1 MGLVFYP
8 LSCPHSSCL
17 SHRNDTW
24 RQHYYLLPKRLKAA
38 AQGWDRY
45 ISLSLFQL
53 FAIAWT
59 IVGQAPLSMGFSRQ
73 EYWSGLPFP
82 ALGDLP
88 DSGIEPTSLISP
100 ALAGSFFTTR
110 TTWEAHKLPTKLP
123 PNSGQGYRSFS
134 QESPSAHGASN
145 LTLAKIHLVSSITP
159 TLQSERI
166 CLSIHTHS

>member
-1 MGLVFYP
+1 MVGMVLA
-8 LSCPHSSCL
+8 C
-17 SHRNDTW
+17 W
-24 RQHYYLLPKRLKAA
+24 A
-38 AQGWDRY
+38 
-45 ISLSLFQL
+45 SLS
-53 FAIAWT
+53 
-59 IVGQAPLSMGFSRQ
+59 VEFSRQ

-166 CLSIHTHS
+166 CLSIHTHSWETRLVASWQQLRNTQILMFLNNQSFCDWSFWSEELMTKWIQK